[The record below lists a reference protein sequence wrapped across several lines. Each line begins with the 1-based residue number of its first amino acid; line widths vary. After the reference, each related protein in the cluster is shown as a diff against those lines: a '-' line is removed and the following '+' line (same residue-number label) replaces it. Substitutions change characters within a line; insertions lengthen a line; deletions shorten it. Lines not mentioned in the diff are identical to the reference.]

1 MALLMELMEVGSFHN
16 MINIDR
22 HYLLKLKLEITFNS
36 LSGFFKNLNLISS
49 IFCGD
54 ISILFWV

>member
-36 LSGFFKNLNLISS
+36 LSGFFKNLNLTSS
-49 IFCGD
+49 VFCGD